1 MRVVIFCG
9 ESIFFGF
16 FFGFFWGVI
25 VMVSRI
31 FFFLFF
37 ILKIEDRR
45 DLVLIGE
52 DLIGLGSL
60 NKVCFLEFV
69 GF

>member
-1 MRVVIFCG
+1 MRVVIFGG
-9 ESIFFGF
+9 ESIFVGF

-37 ILKIEDRR
+37 ILKMEDRR

-52 DLIGLGSL
+52 DFIGLGSL

>member
-37 ILKIEDRR
+37 ILKMEDRR

-52 DLIGLGSL
+52 DFIGSGSL

>member
-1 MRVVIFCG
+1 MRVVIFGG

-31 FFFLFF
+31 FFFF
-37 ILKIEDRR
+37 IFYIKDGGSFGFGVNRGR
-45 DLVLIGE
+45 FYRFGE
-52 DLIGLGSL
+52 
-60 NKVCFLEFV
+60 FE
-69 GF
+69 